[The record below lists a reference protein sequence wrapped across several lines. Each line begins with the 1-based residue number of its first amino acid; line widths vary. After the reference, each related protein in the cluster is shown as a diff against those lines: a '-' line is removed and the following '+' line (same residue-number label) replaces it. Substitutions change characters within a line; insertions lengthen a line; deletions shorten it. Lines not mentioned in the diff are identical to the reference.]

1 MIFQTSIVFNNQSQ
15 KEGKDQ
21 ESIQSTLQ
29 IPQGQIMYFLV
40 NESSPEPLDIAT
52 SKFTG
57 A

>member
-1 MIFQTSIVFNNQSQ
+1 MLRVLGNTSCDLDFGV
-15 KEGKDQ
+15 KVKY
-21 ESIQSTLQ
+21 
-29 IPQGQIMYFLV
+29 PKGQIMYFLV